1 MKKILTV
8 TAVAALVVLSVA
20 PFTWAADVE
29 GKLKSVDAT
38 GRVLMLDDGTRL
50 MVPPTV
56 QIERRALQPGAQ
68 VKASYEERSGEKVIT
83 AIEISPAAKAK

>member
-8 TAVAALVVLSVA
+8 TVVAALAVLSVA
-20 PFTWAADVE
+20 PFTWAGDVQ

-56 QIERRALQPGAQ
+56 QIERKALQPGAQ
-68 VKASYEERSGEKVIT
+68 VKASYEERGGEKVIT
-83 AIEISPAAKAK
+83 AIEIAPAQEK